1 MTNTLPEN
9 ISKADAILVTLASI
23 PSGKV
28 STYGDIAK
36 RAGLPGLARYVAKVL
51 KDLPDNS
58 SIPWHR
64 VINSQGKISFPKDS
78 NMHLLQLTKLQEEGI
93 TLSQSNTI
101 NKQFFW

>member
-1 MTNTLPEN
+1 MTDSLPEN
-9 ISKADAILVTLASI
+9 VSKADAIFITLANI

-51 KDLPDNS
+51 KDLPNDS
-58 SIPWHR
+58 RIPWHR
-64 VINSQGKISFPKDS
+64 VINSQGKSSFPKDS
-78 NMHLLQLTKLQEEGI
+78 SMYNLQLAKLQEEGI
-93 TLSQSNTI
+93 SLSPSNTI